1 MDFLQIIDEKL
12 FYFINVTCSN
22 SLFDKVMPFVTAR
35 ENWFMFYIIMGLYL
49 LIKGGK
55 KGIIVVILCILL
67 VTLTDQLNSF
77 VFKQFIHRVRPCNVL
92 PAVHLLVNCTD
103 SFSFPSSHA
112 VNNFAAATL
121 LSHFYKNMKIPLF
134 FAAAVVALSRVFVGV
149 HYPFDVIGGAAIG
162 MIIALLLIYLFEFLA
177 SKIPLLQLKH
187 SKAKPAK

>member
-1 MDFLQIIDEKL
+1 MDFLQILDEKL

-22 SLFDKVMPFVTAR
+22 SLFDKLMPFVTAR

-55 KGIIVVILCILL
+55 KGIIVVVLCLIL

-77 VFKQFIHRVRPCNVL
+77 VFKAFIHRVRPCNVL

-121 LSHFYKNMKIPLF
+121 ISHFYKNMKIPLF
-134 FAAAVVALSRVFVGV
+134 IGASLVAISRVFVGV
-149 HYPFDVIGGAAIG
+149 HYPFDVIGGAVIG
-162 MIIALLLIYLFEFLA
+162 MIMAFILILLFELLA
-177 SKIPLLQLKH
+177 GKIKYLKI
-187 SKAKPAK
+187 KGAR